1 MHRNIYPVKIQ
12 QFELTMSSTYSS
24 AMYDAILRRMTH
36 LTTTLI
42 NTELLYWW
50 HETKPSI
57 NHFSTQKLSENRRE
71 GCWLDCAVRAD
82 NIEWFSRDID
92 MGTK

>member
-1 MHRNIYPVKIQ
+1 MHRNIYPVEIQ
-12 QFELTMSSTYSS
+12 QFELMSSTYSS

-42 NTELLYWW
+42 NTELLHWW

-57 NHFSTQKLSENRRE
+57 NHFSTQKLSWNRRE
-71 GCWLDCAVRAD
+71 GCWLDCAVRAELRMVLQRGLD
-82 NIEWFSRDID
+82 V
-92 MGTK
+92 GTK